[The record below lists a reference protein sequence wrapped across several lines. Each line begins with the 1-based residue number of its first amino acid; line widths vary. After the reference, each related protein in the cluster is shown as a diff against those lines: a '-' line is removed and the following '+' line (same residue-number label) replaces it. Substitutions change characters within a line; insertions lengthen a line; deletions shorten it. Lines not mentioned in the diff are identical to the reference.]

1 MKWPKINLI
10 HLMMNLNHI
19 KIGRMWRVG
28 KPLELHWWACVSV
41 GVRNWSW
48 GMYPLEETPF
58 KAAKLISSDTC
69 FIQSKA
75 KHSYAKDK
83 WLYQTA
89 FFKDI
94 QMTKTKAIE
103 KTFHFIHCQID
114 GTKVPGISLIY
125 HHKKLREK
133 RYSRRKKKKKKTI
146 IIGGQFSTISNT
158 DEFKAAQLL

>member
-1 MKWPKINLI
+1 
-10 HLMMNLNHI
+10 MMNLNHI
-19 KIGRMWRVG
+19 KIGRMWKVW

-133 RYSRRKKKKKKTI
+133 RYSRRKKKKKNNNNWWSIFNHFQHRRVQSCTI
-146 IIGGQFSTISNT
+146 IVAFMTAAITI
-158 DEFKAAQLL
+158 